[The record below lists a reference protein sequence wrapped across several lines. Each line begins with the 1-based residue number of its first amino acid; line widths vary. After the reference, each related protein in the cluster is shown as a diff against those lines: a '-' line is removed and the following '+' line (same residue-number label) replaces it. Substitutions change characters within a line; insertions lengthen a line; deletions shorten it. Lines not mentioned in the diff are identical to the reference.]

1 MNTGLTPY
9 KQISRKLE
17 NDILAGK
24 LPPGCRISSVRE
36 LAAQYQVNPNTV
48 QRAVRELKQT
58 GLLVSSRGR
67 GTLVIDDEDYIY
79 ELKQKRGKELVCWF
93 IRKMELLGYSNE
105 QAKTM
110 VMTKIYDDGKTRTG
124 KDTMT

>member
-1 MNTGLTPY
+1 MNTGLTLY
-9 KQISRKLE
+9 REISRKLE

-24 LPPGCRISSVRE
+24 LPPGCRIPPVRE

-67 GTLVIDDEDYIY
+67 GTLVTGDVDYICGF
-79 ELKQKRGKELVCWF
+79 KQKRGKELVCRV
-93 IRKMELLGYSNE
+93 IREMEMLGYSNE
-105 QAKTM
+105 QAQTM
-110 VMTKIYDDGKTRTG
+110 IMTKISGDE
-124 KDTMT
+124 